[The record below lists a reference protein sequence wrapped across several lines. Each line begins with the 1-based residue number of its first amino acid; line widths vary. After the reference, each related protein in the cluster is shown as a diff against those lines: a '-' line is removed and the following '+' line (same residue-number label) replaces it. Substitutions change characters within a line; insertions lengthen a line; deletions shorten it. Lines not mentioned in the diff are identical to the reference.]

1 MRSTYSTGL
10 RIELQTTGENS
21 GTWGTITN
29 NNFSQ
34 VFEFAIAG
42 VYAKT
47 LSGTGPTVLT
57 NNDGPQSQANNE
69 ARQNQIIFSG
79 TISTTHIVQFPTTQK
94 TYGLYNNIAGGAD
107 VTARLGASGNTL
119 TITNGKYRLVSTDGT
134 NWYDIFTLAGLGESW
149 IEKATGDSPY
159 TASDGDNIFVDTS
172 GGAVTIT
179 LPASP
184 SIGNQVKIID
194 SHGTAATNN
203 ITVGRNGEK
212 IQGSAA
218 DLTIST
224 NGAGIALVYYDSD
237 NGWRLKYND

>member
-1 MRSTYSTGL
+1 MSSTYSTGL

-34 VFEFAIAG
+34 VFEYAIAG
-42 VYAKT
+42 VYSKAIT
-47 LSGTGPTVLT
+47 TGTSTTLT
-57 NNDGPQSQANNE
+57 NSDGPQSQANNE
-69 ARQNQIIFSG
+69 ARQNQIIFTG
-79 TISTTHIVQFPTTQK
+79 TVSTTHTVQFPTTQK
-94 TYGLYNNIAGGAD
+94 TYGLYNNISGGAD
-107 VTARLGASGNTL
+107 ISARLGATGNTV

-134 NWYDIFTLAGLGESW
+134 NWYDIFTLAGLGEAWLDKS
-149 IEKATGDSPY
+149 GNY

-203 ITVGRNGEK
+203 ITVGRNSEK

-218 DLTIST
+218 NLTIST
-224 NGAGIALVYYDSD
+224 NRAGISLVYYDSD
-237 NGWRLKYND
+237 NGWLLKYND

>member
-1 MRSTYSTGL
+1 MSSTYSTGL

-34 VFEFAIAG
+34 VFEYAIAG
-42 VYAKT
+42 VYSKAIT
-47 LSGTGPTVLT
+47 TGTSTTLT

-69 ARQNQIIFSG
+69 ARQNQLIFTG
-79 TISTTHIVQFPTTQK
+79 TVSTTHTIQFPATQK
-94 TYGLYNNIAGGAD
+94 TYGIYNNISGGAD
-107 VTARLGASGNTL
+107 ISARLGATGNTV

-134 NWYDIFTLAGLGESW
+134 NWYDIFTLAGLGEAWLDKS
-149 IEKATGDSPY
+149 GNY

-203 ITVGRNGEK
+203 ITVGRNSEK

-224 NGAGIALVYYDSD
+224 NRAGISLVYYDSD
-237 NGWRLKYND
+237 NGWLLKYND

>member
-1 MRSTYSTGL
+1 MGSTYSTGL

-34 VFEFAIAG
+34 VFEYAIAG
-42 VYAKT
+42 VYSKAIT
-47 LSGTGPTVLT
+47 TGTSTTLT
-57 NNDGPQSQANNE
+57 NSDGPQTQANNE
-69 ARQNQIIFSG
+69 ARQNQIIFTG
-79 TISTTHIVQFPTTQK
+79 TVSTTHTVQFPTTQK
-94 TYGLYNNIAGGAD
+94 TYGLYNNISGGAD
-107 VTARLGASGNTL
+107 ISARLGATGNTV

-134 NWYDIFTLAGLGESW
+134 NWYDIFTLAGLGEAWLDKS
-149 IEKATGDSPY
+149 GNY

-203 ITVGRNGEK
+203 ITVGRNSQK
-212 IQGSAA
+212 IQRSAA

-224 NGAGIALVYYDSD
+224 NRAGISLVYYDSD
-237 NGWRLKYND
+237 NGWLLKYND